1 MEGVK
6 GMLGDVR
13 HEVIAAERSGQRLDN
28 FLMGLPEKPPR
39 SLVYRLIRTGQV
51 RVNGKRS
58 KPMQK
63 LQLGDDVRIPPL
75 EAPTK
80 GPLVDERAR
89 ERWARQIDAWTLES
103 GDGWVAL
110 DKPSGLAMHGGTG
123 VGVGL
128 IDMVQASHPTW
139 QLVHRLDRATSG
151 IVLVATDRAHL
162 LRLQALFRDRQL
174 DKRYLALLQGRL
186 PESQIIVDQP
196 LKKIKDGSGQ
206 HRVVVDYQGQ
216 TAKSTF
222 KVLERLAGATY
233 VEVVIETGRMHQIRA
248 HAAAIGHAVIGDER
262 YNDRTPRKGVKRL
275 FLHAHQL
282 TLPEPDACVISSP
295 LPEDLR
301 QVLDLYRD

>member
-13 HEVIAAERSGQRLDN
+13 HEHIKSERVGQRLDN

-51 RVNGKRS
+51 RVNGKRA

-63 LQLGDDVRIPPL
+63 LQLDDDVRVPPL
-75 EAPTK
+75 EPPQNT
-80 GPLVDERAR
+80 GSVDQRTR
-89 ERWARQIDAWTLES
+89 ERWARQIDAWVLES
-103 GDGWVAL
+103 GEGWVAL
-110 DKPSGLAMHGGTG
+110 DKPAGLAMHGGSG
-123 VGVGL
+123 IEVGL
-128 IDMVQASHPTW
+128 IDMIQASHPNW

-151 IVLVATDRAHL
+151 IVLIATERPSL
-162 LRLQALFRDRQL
+162 VRLQALFRDRAL

-196 LKKIKDGSGQ
+196 LKKIKDASGQ
-206 HRVVVDYQGQ
+206 HRMVVDPQGQ
-216 TAKSTF
+216 SAKSTF
-222 KVLERLAGATY
+222 KVLERLNGATY

-262 YNDRTPRKGVKRL
+262 YNERSPRKGVKRL

-282 TLPEPDACVISSP
+282 TLPEPDACVIASP
-295 LPEDLR
+295 LPEALR
-301 QVLDLYRD
+301 QILDLYRG